1 MPLRRNFW
9 AVFLL
14 SALTLV
20 FLAAGIWQMRR
31 ASYKDTMQ
39 ADVEAAAI
47 ATPLHAGRELLEAGS
62 AHLRRLEARGVWAPE
77 RTILLDNKVQ
87 QGVIGYEVV
96 TPLRIADSAHYVL
109 VNRGWVRAPQ
119 LRSELPYVVTARG
132 MVSVEGIARIP
143 SNRFIELGEHV
154 VTGAVWQNLT
164 IERYQAWSQL
174 SLQPVILYQVGGD
187 DDGLRRVEAAPE
199 AAGINADRHRG
210 YALTWFSLAG
220 VTVVLGLL
228 GWRKSKLKQAN

>member
-1 MPLRRNFW
+1 MSLRRTFW
-9 AVFLL
+9 AAFLL
-14 SALTLV
+14 SVLTLI
-20 FLAAGIWQMRR
+20 FLAAGVWQMGR
-31 ASYKDTMQ
+31 AGYKDTMQ
-39 ADVEAAAI
+39 ANVEAAAI
-47 ATPLHAGRELLEAGS
+47 APPLRAGSELLEADT
-62 AHLRRLEARGVWAPE
+62 AHLRRLEARGVWVPE

-87 QGVIGYEVV
+87 QGVIGYEVL

-119 LRSELPYVVTARG
+119 LRSELPKVVTPTG
-132 MVSVEGIARIP
+132 VVSVEGVARIP
-143 SNRFIELGEHV
+143 SHRFLELGEQV
-154 VTGAVWQNLT
+154 VTGTVWQNLT
-164 IERYQAWSQL
+164 MERYKTWSEL
-174 SLQPVILYQVGGD
+174 SLQPVLLYQAGGD

-228 GWRKSKLKQAN
+228 GWRKSKHKQD